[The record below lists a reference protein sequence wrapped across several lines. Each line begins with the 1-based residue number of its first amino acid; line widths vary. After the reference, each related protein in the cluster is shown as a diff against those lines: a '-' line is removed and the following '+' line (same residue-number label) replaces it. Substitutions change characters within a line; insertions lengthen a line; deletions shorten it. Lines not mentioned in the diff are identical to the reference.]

1 MRFDSTRAIETLE
14 QLSEYRLQRTTV
26 EPRTAAFLAEGF
38 ERAGWRVEQLE
49 LSCRGVRAFFSS
61 LAGHRFLLGAARDP
75 HDAAAWK

>member
-26 EPRTAAFLAEGF
+26 EPRTAAFLAEAF

-49 LSCRGVRAFFSS
+49 VSCRGVRA
-61 LAGHRFLLGAARDP
+61 LLTRWLGIAFCSACTRV
-75 HDAAAWK
+75 